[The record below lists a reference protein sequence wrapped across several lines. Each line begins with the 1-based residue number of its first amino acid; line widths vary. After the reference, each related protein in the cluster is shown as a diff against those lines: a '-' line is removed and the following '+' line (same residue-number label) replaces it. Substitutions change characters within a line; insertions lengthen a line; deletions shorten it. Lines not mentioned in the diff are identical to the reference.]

1 MNEIQK
7 SYLLETAKWQKFL
20 GVVMM
25 VCVVL
30 MAIGGIAIIATGSF
44 FADQVDDNPLLA
56 QFGMSG
62 FGVMYLL
69 MAVLYYFY
77 ARYLLRAAKGLKAWG
92 VSEDEADLTFGLK
105 NNKSYFKFSGILTII
120 ALAIVAIALVAGVI
134 AAIAA
139 L

>member
-1 MNEIQK
+1 
-7 SYLLETAKWQKFL
+7 
-20 GVVMM
+20 
-25 VCVVL
+25 

-44 FADQVDDNPLLA
+44 FADQVEDNPILA

-62 FGVMYLL
+62 FGIMYLL

>member
-62 FGVMYLL
+62 FGIMYLL

-120 ALAIVAIALVAGVI
+120 AFAIVALALVAGVI

-139 L
+139 A

>member
-44 FADQVDDNPLLA
+44 FADQVEDNPILA

-62 FGVMYLL
+62 FGIMYLL

>member
-62 FGVMYLL
+62 FGIMYLL